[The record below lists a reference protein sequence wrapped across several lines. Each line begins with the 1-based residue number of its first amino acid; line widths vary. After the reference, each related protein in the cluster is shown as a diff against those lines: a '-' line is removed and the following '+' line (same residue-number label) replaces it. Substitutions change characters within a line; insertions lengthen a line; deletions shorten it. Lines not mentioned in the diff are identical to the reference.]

1 MLSQNLNFP
10 PTSLSV
16 ATALL
21 LWGYSHTSL
30 IALLYSYS
38 SIEELQILGAIDQV
52 FHFITSGSI
61 GGLPPIVVMVIIFV
75 IGLVVGYLI
84 HLFLKIAII
93 AAIILVV
100 VSYFGLFGLSLSALK
115 DLADKYGSI
124 VYQYGVLL
132 IGMLPLGIGF
142 IIGLII
148 GFIFA

>member
-10 PTSLSV
+10 TASLSV

-61 GGLPPIVVMVIIFV
+61 GGLPTIVVMILPFI
-75 IGLVVGYLI
+75 IGLIVGYLV
-84 HLFLKIAII
+84 HKFLKIAII
-93 AAIILVV
+93 AAIILIV
-100 VSYFGLFGLSLSALK
+100 VSYLGFFGLSLSVLK
-115 DLADKYGSI
+115 DYAAQYGSI

-142 IIGLII
+142 IV
-148 GFIFA
+148 ADD